1 MRSPRFAAQIG
12 FVMFPSL
19 RRRFVCSLL
28 FSASLLCIPAAI
40 AQAVAKKTIMEMTE
54 VERHELADEMRRAI
68 DDAIVGRQFFSE
80 DPLPIHVEVSVD
92 PTTNLVIINVDDRF
106 GPAALTAEFDD
117 FDHHVTNALWPL
129 FERIDG
135 VTGVSFRFG
144 GFDADHWPINRR
156 PESPDRNNR
165 RRRSVARKPLVFVSP
180 GHGLY
185 FHHKYK
191 DWRAQREPANGVL
204 EDDITPVLAGHLIW
218 ALQRDLVDVKSV
230 RYEGDKTTHAPSGES
245 WWRLS
250 ARYHLQ
256 ARYPDLTDVW
266 STAKD
271 KRSPLW
277 ERDEDIR
284 SRPLYANHLNAD
296 ALVHI
301 HTNASASDKP
311 NGLRTYIHGR
321 AGDQALASKIL
332 CGARELIRTEDEFNE
347 FAVSPTVNVNDR
359 HAENNLARMPS
370 VIVEVGFHTN
380 PRDAEFLKNRQFQA
394 LAMRGVAKGYRLFR
408 DNLPCADFAI
418 NPVHEVTGKVGRT
431 VELPFGF
438 TGNPVFPI
446 RVWSK
451 DLSCSGRFCH
461 DKDYVLSGRRDV
473 ERLKVRHL
481 CTRNDAEGGPLELTV
496 TARDFDGVR
505 TPPST
510 YRIRCIRN

>member
-1 MRSPRFAAQIG
+1 MVSPRFAALTG
-12 FVMFPSL
+12 FVMFP
-19 RRRFVCSLL
+19 FVRKRLICSLL
-28 FSASLLCIPAAI
+28 FSASLLCIPAVI

-54 VERHELADEMRRAI
+54 AERHDLADEIRRTI
-68 DDAIVGRQFFSE
+68 DDAMVGRQFFSE
-80 DPLPIHVEVSVD
+80 DPLPIHVDVSVD
-92 PTTNLVIINVDDRF
+92 PATNLVLLNVDERL
-106 GPAALTAEFDD
+106 GPSALTAEFHD
-117 FDHHVTNALWPL
+117 FGNHITNALRSL
-129 FERIDG
+129 LERIDG
-135 VTGVSFRFG
+135 VTGIDFRFG
-144 GFDADHWPINRR
+144 GFDADHWPINRQ
-156 PESPDRNNR
+156 PESPTRSHR
-165 RRRSVARKPLVFVSP
+165 KRRSVARKPLVFVSP

-191 DWRAQREPANGVL
+191 DWRAQREPANGIL
-204 EDDITPVLAGHLIW
+204 DDDMTPVLAGHLIGV
-218 ALQRDLVDVKSV
+218 LRRDLVDVETV
-230 RYEGDKTTHAPSGES
+230 RYEGDKTTHGPSGEA

-250 ARYHLQ
+250 ARYQLQ

-266 STAKD
+266 NTAKD
-271 KRSPLW
+271 KNSPLW

-296 ALVHI
+296 AVLHI
-301 HTNASASDKP
+301 HTNADENDKP

-321 AGDQALASKIL
+321 PGDRALASRIL
-332 CGARELIRTEDEFNE
+332 CSARELIHTDDEFKG
-347 FAVSPTVNVNDR
+347 FVVSQTAHVYPW
-359 HAENNLARMPS
+359 HAENKLAKMPS

-380 PRDAEFLKNRQFQA
+380 PTDAGFLKNRQFQA

-408 DNLPCADFAI
+408 DNLPCEDFAI
-418 NPVHEVTGKVGRT
+418 DPFDEVTGKVGRT

-461 DKDYVLSGRRDV
+461 DKDYVLPGRRDV

-481 CTRNDAEGGPLELTV
+481 CTRNDAEGAPLELTV

-505 TPPST
+505 TPPAT